1 VHDFTTATQGTT
13 IIISGETAYLL
24 SYDGPMGFSTGSDSL
39 LTAVDITDPD
49 NPEELNTMPLPM
61 PASAKLWESYG
72 DMTEANNHLY
82 FFDNDNPTIQIID
95 LSKSPW
101 N

>member
-1 VHDFTTATQGTT
+1 V
-13 IIISGETAYLL
+13 
-24 SYDGPMGFSTGSDSL
+24 
-39 LTAVDITDPD
+39 
-49 NPEELNTMPLPM
+49 

-72 DMTEANNHLY
+72 GMTEANNHLY
-82 FFDNDNPTIQIID
+82 FFDYDNPTIQIID